1 MSGYENRLIGNLSG
15 GQQQRIFIARA
26 LISEPELLL
35 MDEPTVGVDAKSVRQ
50 IMDIISELNKQGMTI
65 IMTNHDTPELVR
77 VSDKLLIFCEHGH
90 GEFVS
95 RNDLYNATDKRNIC
109 RKEGASSWIIFFQY
123 AFMQRAF
130 VVAAIIAVIAPCIG
144 VSIVLK
150 RLSAI
155 GDATSHS
162 ALAGVSHSDFA
173 RN

>member
-77 VSDKLLIFCEHGH
+77 VSDKLLIVLRTRQRRICKPK
-90 GEFVS
+90 
-95 RNDLYNATDKRNIC
+95 RPYNATDKRNIC
-109 RKEGASSWIIFFQY
+109 RKEGASSWIIFFSTHL
-123 AFMQRAF
+123 
-130 VVAAIIAVIAPCIG
+130 CKEH
-144 VSIVLK
+144 L
-150 RLSAI
+150 
-155 GDATSHS
+155 
-162 ALAGVSHSDFA
+162 
-173 RN
+173 